1 MPKTVLLTDDDK
13 VWLKQNHSKQSYNSM
28 ARRIGVCSDT
38 LKRILVREGLQEFD
52 GAKYQCS
59 RDTNVKMW
67 TRPCNSCG
75 STELRPKN
83 YYFCTPC
90 RRRMGYED

>member
-1 MPKTVLLTDDDK
+1 MPRTVLLTDDDK

-59 RDTNVKMW
+59 REMHVKMW
-67 TRPCNSCG
+67 DRPCNNCG
-75 STELRPKN
+75 STEHRPKN
-83 YYFCTPC
+83 YFYCTPC
-90 RRRMGYED
+90 RRRMGYDD